1 MIRIAVTILL
11 IVAWHFP
18 TTFFVPQDVPNE
30 RGWLIWP
37 FGRASAPVFDGLQG
51 TIAPA
56 SPAAVGSLTLV
67 TVAAGLA
74 SIAFIVAIAGS
85 VGHRR
90 SIDVDAAGGRH
101 RRRQLDD
108 ALPDLPEPAVHR
120 SIARQPRRPVGRL
133 RGGLDVA
140 IAG

>member
-18 TTFFVPQDVPNE
+18 TTFLVPQDVPNE

-37 FGRASAPVFDGLQG
+37 FGRASTPVFDGLQG

-56 SPAAVGSLTLV
+56 SPATVGSLTLV

-74 SIAFIVAIAGS
+74 SSPSSSRSPLCGASSFRRRGCRWRPSSAPSAR
-85 VGHRR
+85 RR
-90 SIDVDAAGGRH
+90 S
-101 RRRQLDD
+101 
-108 ALPDLPEPAVHR
+108 
-120 SIARQPRRPVGRL
+120 S
-133 RGGLDVA
+133 
-140 IAG
+140 